1 MIYIKS
7 EDEIKVLRESGK
19 ILKFILDELKKI
31 AGVGANLIDLEKK
44 TQELLKQKNAQAAF
58 LGYQPEGADYAYPA
72 AICVS
77 VNDVVVHGVPL
88 NYILKSGDVLKIDM
102 GVIFKGLISDSA
114 ITIIIGKSSPKVRK
128 LLDSTKKALEEA
140 IKVCKIGKTIGDIG
154 YVIEKQAKKD
164 GFKVLKGLTG
174 HGVGYEVHEDPV
186 VFNYGHKSSGLKLKE
201 GMVIAIEPMF
211 SIGSEG
217 IVQNKDES
225 YSSADRS
232 LTAHFEHTI
241 AITKNGPIVLTE

>member
-7 EDEIKVLRESGK
+7 EDEIKALRESGK
-19 ILKFILDELKKI
+19 ILRFILGELKEI
-31 AGVGANLIDLEKK
+31 ASEGVSLIDLENK
-44 TQELLKQKNAQAAF
+44 TRELLKKNNAQAAF
-58 LGYQPEGADYAYPA
+58 FGYQPEGADHPYPA
-72 AICVS
+72 AICAS
-77 VNDVVVHGVPL
+77 VNDVVVHGVPSD
-88 NYILKSGDVLKIDM
+88 YILKSGDILKIDM
-102 GVIFKGLISDSA
+102 GVVYKGLISDSA
-114 ITIIIGKSSPKVRK
+114 ITVIIGRSSSKVKK
-128 LLDSTKKALEEA
+128 LVGSTKKALEEA

-186 VFNYGHKSSGLKLKE
+186 VFNYGHKSTGLKLKE

-211 SIGSEG
+211 SMGSEG
-217 IVQNKDES
+217 IIQNKDES